1 MNSEIEKY
9 IIEHTE
15 PEDEL
20 LQELNRETYAKV
32 LHPRMI
38 SGHLQGKLLTSISK
52 MIQPELAVE
61 IGTFTGYAAICIARG
76 LSESGKLHTIEV
88 NDELVPFAQRYFQRA
103 GLSEKI
109 IQHTGD
115 ARDALQNIPENI
127 DMVFIDGDK
136 EQYVSYYQT
145 VFPKVRKG
153 GIILAD
159 NVLWSGKVVQ
169 EVTEN
174 DKFTKGILQFNAY
187 VKNDSSVEQVIIPV
201 RDGIMLIRK
210 K

>member
-88 NDELVPFAQRYFQRA
+88 NDELVPFAKRYFQRA

>member
-1 MNSEIEKY
+1 MNPELERY
-9 IIEHTE
+9 IVEHTE

-20 LQELNRETYAKV
+20 LRDLSRETYAKV

-38 SGHLQGKLLTSISK
+38 SGHLQGKLLTSLSK
-52 MIQPELAVE
+52 MIQPNLAVE
-61 IGTFTGYAAICIARG
+61 VGTFTGYAAICIARG
-76 LSESGKLHTIEV
+76 LSDSGKLHTIEV
-88 NDELVPFAQRYFQRA
+88 NDEMVPFAQKYFQKA

-115 ARDALQNIPENI
+115 ARDVLHNIPGNI

-136 EQYVSYYQT
+136 EQYVNYYQT

-159 NVLWSGKVVQ
+159 NVLWSGKVVGD
-169 EVTEN
+169 VADN
-174 DKFTKGILQFNAY
+174 DKFTKGIMEFNAY
-187 VKNDSSVEQVIIPV
+187 VKNDPFAEQVIIPV

>member
-61 IGTFTGYAAICIARG
+61 VGTFTGYAAICIARG

-103 GLSEKI
+103 GLLEKI

>member
-61 IGTFTGYAAICIARG
+61 VGTFTGYAAICIARG

>member
-9 IIEHTE
+9 ILDHTE
-15 PEDEL
+15 PEDDL
-20 LQELNRETYAKV
+20 LKELNRDTYAKV

-38 SGHLQGKLLTSISK
+38 SGHLQGKLLAAISK
-52 MIQPELAVE
+52 MIQPDLAVE
-61 IGTFTGYAAICIARG
+61 IGTFTGYAAICIGRG
-76 LSESGKLHTIEV
+76 LSESGTLHTIEV
-88 NDELVPFAQRYFQRA
+88 NDELVPFAQRYFRRA
-103 GLSEKI
+103 GLWEKI

-115 ARDALQNIPENI
+115 ARDVLQHIPDNI

-136 EQYVSYYQT
+136 GQYLNYYHT

-169 EVTEN
+169 DVPEN
-174 DKFTKGILQFNAY
+174 DRYTKGILEFNAY
-187 VKNDSSVEQVIIPV
+187 VKNDSFVEQVIIPV
-201 RDGIMLIRK
+201 RDGLMLIRK

>member
-61 IGTFTGYAAICIARG
+61 VGTFTGYAAICIARG

-159 NVLWSGKVVQ
+159 NVLWSGKVVK